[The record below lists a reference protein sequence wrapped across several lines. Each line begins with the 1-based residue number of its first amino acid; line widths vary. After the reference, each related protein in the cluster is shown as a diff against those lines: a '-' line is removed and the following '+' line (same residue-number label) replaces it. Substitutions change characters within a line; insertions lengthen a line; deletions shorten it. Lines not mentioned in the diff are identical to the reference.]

1 MITSLLKGEGSH
13 DHGYPP
19 MNNTTNAQKQ
29 RFGQSKFMAELQVTY
44 LNFLEDCKFVEKA
57 IHNPCNL
64 PKDLPALVNLVALLE
79 RKYNHVTTQPFVHVL
94 QFHTNAI
101 RQELSDMSIKFYKFY
116 FNDKEKP
123 VTIEAISKQAAY
135 HGLEQIMPNI
145 SEHGYE
151 LQNLVDVKVENPIVG
166 VSKKK
171 HKGKEFIWTPEG
183 WIENPV

>member
-1 MITSLLKGEGSH
+1 MI
-13 DHGYPP
+13 
-19 MNNTTNAQKQ
+19 
-29 RFGQSKFMAELQVTY
+29 ELQAAY

-64 PKDLPALVNLVALLE
+64 PKDLPALVNLVNLLE
-79 RKYNHVTTQPFVHVL
+79 KKYNHITAEPFVNVL

-101 RQELSDMSIKFYKFY
+101 RQELTDMSIKFYKFY

-145 SEHGYE
+145 TEHGYE